1 MSRLRTTMPH
11 ALDSRS
17 LSLFIKGPLSSLL
30 LSPSTRVCSCGR
42 ACTV

>member
-17 LSLFIKGPLSSLL
+17 LTVHKGPINLIALVSFHTCVLV
-30 LSPSTRVCSCGR
+30 RSCLY
-42 ACTV
+42 C